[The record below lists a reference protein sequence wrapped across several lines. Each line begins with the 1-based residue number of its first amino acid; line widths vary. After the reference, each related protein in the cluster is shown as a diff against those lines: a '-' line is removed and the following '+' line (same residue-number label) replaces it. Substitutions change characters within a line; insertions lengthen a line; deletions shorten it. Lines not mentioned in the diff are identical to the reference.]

1 LLSLLE
7 KASATVDAK
16 IAGTRHTA
24 DFNAAP
30 AGAAFSIGNTAQ
42 QHKRNPQ

>member
-1 LLSLLE
+1 LLSLPE
-7 KASATVDAK
+7 KASTTVDAK

-30 AGAAFSIGNTAQ
+30 AGAAFSIGNIHQ
-42 QHKRNPQ
+42 QQRNPQ